1 LCKNH
6 PLVIP
11 IAHFVHFKIGN
22 LPNRQIDRVKNVN
35 AIQKEKIMKKLM
47 IFLTVSSLICGIA
60 LASGNGAVKA
70 PLVDREGGAEV
81 GFLVATVAATPKANI
96 EISVKAGEPDTEYDV
111 WVKVN
116 GVNLTWPG
124 DPSAT
129 LSTNKQGNGNVH
141 VVITP
146 EDVAGIPIGDT
157 VDITV
162 VVKKPEDKN
171 TAAKGLV
178 GTAEDV
184 VVK

>member
-1 LCKNH
+1 
-6 PLVIP
+6 
-11 IAHFVHFKIGN
+11 
-22 LPNRQIDRVKNVN
+22 
-35 AIQKEKIMKKLM
+35 MKKVM
-47 IFLTVSSLICGIA
+47 ILLTVFCLICG
-60 LASGNGAVKA
+60 LAHAGGNGAVKT

-81 GFLVATVAATPKANI
+81 GFLVANVAATPKANI
-96 EISVKAGEPDTEYDV
+96 EISVKAGEPDTLYDV

-124 DPSAT
+124 DPSTT
-129 LSTNKQGNGNVH
+129 LSTNKQGKGNAH

-146 EDVAGIPIGDT
+146 EDVVGIPIGNT

-162 VVKKPEDKN
+162 VVKKPVDKG
-171 TAAKGLV
+171 TSGKGFV